1 MKLSIFIT
9 AAAALALASCQKK
22 ESRLDV
28 ALPDATDGQTV
39 ELLNYADSASLGTA
53 SFAGGSAAIILPEGS
68 EGALALVRVDGR
80 TKGYYLVEGG
90 QALFNGET
98 EAATGTPGNDSFS
111 ALLLRLDSLEEAEM
125 PAERKALV
133 EESYNANKDNGLGL
147 YLAQEWSRSA
157 TTAEI
162 DSLLAVAPEG
172 VKTSPR
178 VKRYRDMAV
187 LQEATAPG
195 QPFTDFSA
203 VQPDGETLSLS
214 SFVEPGKYTLV
225 DFWAS
230 WCPWCIKGLPAI
242 KEIYDTYKDKGLIV
256 VGVAVRDDA
265 EATRGAVDKYGI
277 TWPVLYNAERKPYDI
292 YGMTG
297 IPHLMLIG
305 PDGKILSRGEGA
317 RKIRERLEQ
326 AFSAQ

>member
-1 MKLSIFIT
+1 MKRSIILP
-9 AAAALALASCQKK
+9 AAAMLALASCQNK
-22 ESRLDV
+22 EARIDV
-28 ALPDATDGQTV
+28 ALQDVNDGQTL
-39 ELLNYADSASLGTA
+39 ELLNYADSTSLGTA
-53 SFAGGSAAIILPEGS
+53 AFSGGSAAIILPEGS
-68 EGALALVRVDGR
+68 EGALALVQVDGR
-80 TKGYYLVEGG
+80 TKGYYFVESG
-90 QALFNGET
+90 QALFGDGA
-98 EAATGTPGNDSFS
+98 EAATGTPRNDAFN
-111 ALLLRLDSLEEAEM
+111 ALLTRLDSLEEAELS
-125 PAERKALV
+125 AERKALV
-133 EESYNANKDNGLGL
+133 EESYNNNKDNGLGL
-147 YLAQEWSRSA
+147 YLATEWSRSA
-157 TTAEI
+157 TTGEI
-162 DSLLAVAPEG
+162 DSLLAVAPEV
-172 VKTSPR
+172 VKNSPR

-230 WCPWCIKGLPAI
+230 WCPWCIKGLPAL
-242 KEIYDTYKDKGLIV
+242 KEIYNDYKDKELIL

-265 EATRGAVDKYGI
+265 EATKGAVEKHGI
-277 TWPVLYNAERKPYDI
+277 TWPVLYNAERKPYEI

-305 PDGKILSRGEGA
+305 PDGKILARGEGA
-317 RKIRERLEQ
+317 KKIRERLNQ